1 MNRCSYVHEKECNPL
16 CCFCH
21 THKSCRGSRKA
32 ELPTAH
38 LLSVADLVK
47 VLGDP
52 TRLRIMNAWAAE
64 PELCV
69 CDLSVALD
77 MTQSAISHQLAVL
90 RRARLVRPR
99 KEGKIVYYSLDDN
112 HIGSLLSLANEHVG
126 ERKG

>member
-1 MNRCSYVHEKECNPL
+1 MFMKKNVTHCAV
-16 CCFCH
+16 FAIH
-21 THKSCRGSRKA
+21 TKAVETARKA

-38 LLSVADLVK
+38 LLSVAELFK

-52 TRLRIMNAWAAE
+52 TRLRIMNALAAE

-99 KEGKIVYYSLDDN
+99 KEGKIVYYSLDDD
-112 HIGSLLSLANEHVG
+112 HVGSLLALANEHAG
-126 ERKG
+126 ERKE